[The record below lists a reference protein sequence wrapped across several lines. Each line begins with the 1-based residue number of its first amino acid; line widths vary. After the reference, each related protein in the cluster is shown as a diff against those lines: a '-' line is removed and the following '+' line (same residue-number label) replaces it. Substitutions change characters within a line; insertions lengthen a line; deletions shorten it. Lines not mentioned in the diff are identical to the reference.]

1 MNQKE
6 LQEHYKRVF
15 DTVSGKEVLLDLER
29 VTNTTRLTA
38 DSPNPYSAIF
48 IVAQQQL
55 LKRIR
60 NMTQLRTAKI
70 EKENIMNVAM
80 MLIGL
85 VTASANDSILS
96 QVQHDF
102 ADNEGVKI
110 HYVVM
115 GEVPLVV
122 MIHGFPD
129 FWYS

>member
-60 NMTQLRTAKI
+60 NITQLRTAKI
-70 EKENIMNVAM
+70 EKENI
-80 MLIGL
+80 
-85 VTASANDSILS
+85 
-96 QVQHDF
+96 
-102 ADNEGVKI
+102 K
-110 HYVVM
+110 
-115 GEVPLVV
+115 
-122 MIHGFPD
+122 
-129 FWYS
+129 

>member
-29 VTNTTRLTA
+29 VTNTTRVTA

-48 IVAQQQL
+48 VVAQQQL

-70 EKENIMNVAM
+70 EKENI
-80 MLIGL
+80 
-85 VTASANDSILS
+85 
-96 QVQHDF
+96 
-102 ADNEGVKI
+102 KW
-110 HYVVM
+110 VM
-115 GEVPLVV
+115 KT
-122 MIHGFPD
+122 
-129 FWYS
+129 

>member
-70 EKENIMNVAM
+70 EKENI
-80 MLIGL
+80 
-85 VTASANDSILS
+85 
-96 QVQHDF
+96 
-102 ADNEGVKI
+102 K
-110 HYVVM
+110 
-115 GEVPLVV
+115 
-122 MIHGFPD
+122 
-129 FWYS
+129 

>member
-70 EKENIMNVAM
+70 EKDNI
-80 MLIGL
+80 
-85 VTASANDSILS
+85 
-96 QVQHDF
+96 
-102 ADNEGVKI
+102 K
-110 HYVVM
+110 
-115 GEVPLVV
+115 
-122 MIHGFPD
+122 
-129 FWYS
+129 

>member
-15 DTVSGKEVLLDLER
+15 DTVSGKQVLLDLER
-29 VTNTTRLTA
+29 VTNTTRVTA

-70 EKENIMNVAM
+70 EKENI
-80 MLIGL
+80 
-85 VTASANDSILS
+85 
-96 QVQHDF
+96 
-102 ADNEGVKI
+102 K
-110 HYVVM
+110 
-115 GEVPLVV
+115 
-122 MIHGFPD
+122 
-129 FWYS
+129 

>member
-6 LQEHYKRVF
+6 TQEHYKRVF

-70 EKENIMNVAM
+70 EKENI
-80 MLIGL
+80 
-85 VTASANDSILS
+85 
-96 QVQHDF
+96 
-102 ADNEGVKI
+102 K
-110 HYVVM
+110 
-115 GEVPLVV
+115 
-122 MIHGFPD
+122 
-129 FWYS
+129 

>member
-29 VTNTTRLTA
+29 VTNTTLLTA

-70 EKENIMNVAM
+70 EKENI
-80 MLIGL
+80 
-85 VTASANDSILS
+85 
-96 QVQHDF
+96 
-102 ADNEGVKI
+102 K
-110 HYVVM
+110 
-115 GEVPLVV
+115 
-122 MIHGFPD
+122 
-129 FWYS
+129 

>member
-38 DSPNPYSAIF
+38 DSPNPYSEIF

-70 EKENIMNVAM
+70 EKENI
-80 MLIGL
+80 
-85 VTASANDSILS
+85 
-96 QVQHDF
+96 
-102 ADNEGVKI
+102 K
-110 HYVVM
+110 
-115 GEVPLVV
+115 
-122 MIHGFPD
+122 
-129 FWYS
+129 

>member
-60 NMTQLRTAKI
+60 NMTQLRTDKI
-70 EKENIMNVAM
+70 EKENI
-80 MLIGL
+80 
-85 VTASANDSILS
+85 
-96 QVQHDF
+96 
-102 ADNEGVKI
+102 K
-110 HYVVM
+110 
-115 GEVPLVV
+115 
-122 MIHGFPD
+122 
-129 FWYS
+129 